1 METSA
6 KWDTTVSQELQSN
19 MELLVLEVH
28 IALMTG
34 LKNCKVDILSLLQSC
49 ARRVTSAHLLLL
61 SLLQLVLMIRTTQPA
76 LHLLVVVKLLVSLML
91 TANGTLTQ
99 TQQMDSLKKCVL
111 KQT

>member
-34 LKNCKVDILSLLQSC
+34 LKN
-49 ARRVTSAHLLLL
+49 
-61 SLLQLVLMIRTTQPA
+61 
-76 LHLLVVVKLLVSLML
+76 
-91 TANGTLTQ
+91 
-99 TQQMDSLKKCVL
+99 
-111 KQT
+111 